1 MSTYQDY
8 MLEMEQRTAKVAE
21 MRAQAQ
27 VPRREGRR
35 YGRLLAWLGS
45 VVERVGRELGVPR
58 ATVPGRRGAAGGLGG

>member
-8 MLEMEQRTAKVAE
+8 MLEMQERTAKVAE

-27 VPRREGRR
+27 VPRREAPR

-45 VVERVGRELGVPR
+45 AVERIGRELQAPR
-58 ATVPGRRGAAGGLGG
+58 ATVPGRRDVALDSRG